1 MTASEF
7 LETSLYL
14 LATINP
20 PSKIFLLS
28 SMDPPYTR
36 KEMLDVCLRSSFVAF
51 LILATMALAGNVLL
65 INVFKIDLYSLRVAG
80 GIVLL
85 IVGLHA
91 VSKGRFYEKTEMEK
105 VSDLSIVPLA
115 APFIA
120 GPGSITVAISIVS
133 ISGMGLALA
142 CILAAIIAN
151 LLIMLSSPFIG
162 KALEKVHAIGPCV
175 RITGLIVMAMAVQM
189 ILVGLHDWLAPII
202 QAQR

>member
-1 MTASEF
+1 MIASEF

-51 LILATMALAGNVLL
+51 LILATMAVAGNVLL
-65 INVFKIDLYSLRVAG
+65 MNVFKIDLYSLRVAG

-133 ISGMGLALA
+133 ISGMGTALA
-142 CILAAIIAN
+142 CILAAILAN

-189 ILVGLHDWLAPII
+189 ILMGLRDWLAPIVK
-202 QAQR
+202 A